1 MEWTANMIPIG
12 SDRFRSKAAASAEFG
27 AGSGGDVDDTSRR
40 LSAVEAAIESLRE
53 GLAELRGEIKQF
65 ATKAE
70 LNALE
75 TRLIYWIVG
84 TALTLGIAQYL
95 PRLFGP

>member
-1 MEWTANMIPIG
+1 M
-12 SDRFRSKAAASAEFG
+12 
-27 AGSGGDVDDTSRR
+27 DDISRR
-40 LSAVEAAIESLRE
+40 LSAVEAAIESLRAQVAGLRE